1 MFSIIFKKIFGSK
14 NDRYIK
20 RKMQIVAKVASYEPE
35 MQKLTDEDFP
45 ARIAEYKARV
55 MAGEASLD
63 ELLPEVFALVREA
76 GKRVLGMRHFA
87 SQRLG
92 GLTLLDSK
100 IA

>member
-76 GKRVLGMRHFA
+76 SVRSISMRHFDV
-87 SQRLG
+87 QLIG
-92 GLTLLDSK
+92 GMVLHSRR
-100 IA
+100 I